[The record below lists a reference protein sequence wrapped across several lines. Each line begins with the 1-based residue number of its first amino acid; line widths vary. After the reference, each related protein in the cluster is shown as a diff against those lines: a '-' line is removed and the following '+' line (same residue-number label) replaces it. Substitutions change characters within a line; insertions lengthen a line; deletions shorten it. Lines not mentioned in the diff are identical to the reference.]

1 MRFSF
6 IFIFLVFDSFF
17 PTNSEKKF
25 LWDLTKKLDM
35 ESVRLSVWSYS
46 GRPKLEF
53 TFDEKYV
60 RSALGRLKYRG
71 GESMLGRALNV
82 LDRFGWKR
90 ARQARLQMIILLG
103 EKSDMTLFSHLK
115 NVKQALL
122 VITDDSSK
130 DDFQAAAATLK
141 DKGVQLISVGLNRAR
156 QDMLMR
162 K

>member
-1 MRFSF
+1 MRFSL
-6 IFIFLVFDSFF
+6 ILNFLFFDNLF

-35 ESVRLSVWSYS
+35 EAVRLSVWSYS

-90 ARQARLQMIILLG
+90 SRQARVQAFIFLFEI
-103 EKSDMTLFSHLK
+103 SDMTLQPLKECETSSTCHNRRQLEGRFSSCCRDAQGQRSSAHICWLK
-115 NVKQALL
+115 QGQARYA
-122 VITDDSSK
+122 D
-130 DDFQAAAATLK
+130 A
-141 DKGVQLISVGLNRAR
+141 
-156 QDMLMR
+156 
-162 K
+162 

>member
-1 MRFSF
+1 LVVLIDNSWSIGKTNFYYQESCEVLFNFDFSCF
-6 IFIFLVFDSFF
+6 RKFF

-35 ESVRLSVWSYS
+35 EAVRLSVWSYS

-90 ARQARLQMIILLG
+90 ARKARLQTFI
-103 EKSDMTLFSHLK
+103 
-115 NVKQALL
+115 
-122 VITDDSSK
+122 
-130 DDFQAAAATLK
+130 
-141 DKGVQLISVGLNRAR
+141 
-156 QDMLMR
+156 
-162 K
+162 